1 MVTGQRAAGVVL
13 ADLCFALPLR
23 GDALTIQ
30 LPAGGFPQTIPVAM
44 RIQIIWL
51 TAIGL
56 ALPLARAQAQDA
68 LKDEKSK
75 ISYAIGMSLGSQWKR
90 NALEPDQVSLDDL
103 RRGIQDAM
111 AGAKTLLT
119 EQEAQETLR
128 EFSQKQQAKMMEK
141 RRLEAEANKK
151 IGDAFLNEN
160 KLKPGVITLP
170 SGLQYKVLKDGE
182 GDSPKSTDIVHA
194 IYRGTLIDGTEF
206 DSSAKHGD
214 KPAQFGVG
222 NVIKG
227 WTEALQLMKPG
238 AKWQLFIPADL
249 AYGDA
254 GRPGIPPGSTLLF
267 DIELVSVQPPP
278 PPPVSQPV
286 TSDIIKVPSAEEM
299 KRGAKIETI
308 KAEDLKRLEE
318 EQRKAAEK
326 AKEKN

>member
-1 MVTGQRAAGVVL
+1 MKIQIVLLLVAVL
-13 ADLCFALPLR
+13 AA
-23 GDALTIQ
+23 
-30 LPAGGFPQTIPVAM
+30 
-44 RIQIIWL
+44 
-51 TAIGL
+51 
-56 ALPLARAQAQDA
+56 PLARAEDKDA

-75 ISYAIGMSLGSQWKR
+75 VSYAIGMSLGTQWKR
-90 NALEPDQVSLDDL
+90 NALDPEQVSLDDL

-111 AGAKTLLT
+111 AGRNTLLT

-128 EFSQKQQAKMMEK
+128 EFSQQQQAKMMEK
-141 RRLEAEANKK
+141 RRLEAETNKK
-151 IGDAFLNEN
+151 AGDAFRNEN

-170 SGLQYKVLKDGE
+170 SGLQYKILAEGE
-182 GDSPKSTDIVHA
+182 GDSPKSTDMVSA

-238 AKWQLFIPADL
+238 AKWQLFIPGDL

-267 DIELVSVQPPP
+267 DIELVSVQPAPQP
-278 PPPVSQPV
+278 APSQPV

-308 KAEDLKRLEE
+308 KAEDLKKLEE

-326 AKEKN
+326 AQPKK

>member
-1 MVTGQRAAGVVL
+1 
-13 ADLCFALPLR
+13 
-23 GDALTIQ
+23 
-30 LPAGGFPQTIPVAM
+30 M
-44 RIQIIWL
+44 RIQIIFL
-51 TAIGL
+51 SAIFL
-56 ALPLARAQAQDA
+56 AMPLARAQDKDA

-75 ISYAIGMSLGSQWKR
+75 VSYAIGMSLGTQWKR
-90 NALEPDQVSLDDL
+90 NALDPEQVSLDDL

-111 AGAKTLLT
+111 AGSKTLLT

-128 EFSQKQQAKMMEK
+128 EFSQQQQAKMMER
-141 RRLEAEANKK
+141 RRLEAEANKRA
-151 IGDAFLNEN
+151 GDVFLNEN

-170 SGLQYKVLKDGE
+170 SGLQYKILAEGE
-182 GDSPKSTDIVHA
+182 GDSPKSTDMVSA

-238 AKWQLFIPADL
+238 AKWQLFIPGDL

-267 DIELVSVQPPP
+267 DIELVSVQPAPQP
-278 PPPVSQPV
+278 APSQPV

-308 KAEDLKRLEE
+308 KAEDLKKLEE
-318 EQRKAAEK
+318 EQKKAAEK
-326 AKEKN
+326 AQDKK

>member
-1 MVTGQRAAGVVL
+1 MKIQIVLLLVAVL
-13 ADLCFALPLR
+13 AA
-23 GDALTIQ
+23 
-30 LPAGGFPQTIPVAM
+30 
-44 RIQIIWL
+44 
-51 TAIGL
+51 
-56 ALPLARAQAQDA
+56 PLARAEDKDA

-75 ISYAIGMSLGSQWKR
+75 VSYAIGMSLGTQWKR
-90 NALEPDQVSLDDL
+90 NALDPEQVSLDDL

-111 AGAKTLLT
+111 AGRKTLLT

-128 EFSQKQQAKMMEK
+128 EFSQQQQAKMMEK
-141 RRLEAEANKK
+141 RRLEAETNKK
-151 IGDAFLNEN
+151 AGDAFLNEN

-170 SGLQYKVLKDGE
+170 SGLQYKILAEGE
-182 GDSPKSTDIVHA
+182 GNSPKSTDMVSA

-238 AKWQLFIPADL
+238 AKWQLFIPGDL

-267 DIELVSVQPPP
+267 DIELVSVQPAPQP
-278 PPPVSQPV
+278 APSQPV

-308 KAEDLKRLEE
+308 KAEDLKKLEE

-326 AKEKN
+326 AQPKK